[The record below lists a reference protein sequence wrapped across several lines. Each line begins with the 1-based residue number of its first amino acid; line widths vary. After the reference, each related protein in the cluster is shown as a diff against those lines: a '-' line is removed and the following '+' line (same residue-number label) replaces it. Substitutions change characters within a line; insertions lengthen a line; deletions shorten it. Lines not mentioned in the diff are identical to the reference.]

1 MTVEECLSNIL
12 KRNPNLISYKGSF
25 YRYDTGI
32 WKYRIMNTSAFTN
45 DIFQMTKRTA
55 SRKFIDQVLDG
66 LRGIIRKSLP
76 VHTPE
81 AKFIE
86 EHLAEGG
93 KAILEDIRKEYQVW
107 CGRNGF
113 VPTCRSQ
120 KGSGIQNG
128 SRSETHQ
135 SRRQN
140 ILWFQWHISKTMILL
155 DAG

>member
-113 VPTCRSQ
+113 VPVHAGLRKEVEFRMGVDLKRIKVGGKTYY
-120 KGSGIQNG
+120 GFNGI
-128 SRSETHQ
+128 SL
-135 SRRQN
+135 RQ
-140 ILWFQWHISKTMILL
+140 
-155 DAG
+155 